1 MIDEA
6 GETRTVF
13 ISISHDGEEHV
24 WFKDEVATPADDLVL
39 IGVESVEQ
47 YISSYLSDVFSEEEG
62 SPEEKQIHIDD
73 AKSYLKECG
82 WDGNDTETKI
92 FYALFENGDAIEFF
106 GEDCNERG
114 YIAMAKRNKFSVY
127 YYDEETAREMAN
139 EDDADNLLIYSGLK
153 KFFQER
159 DEV

>member
-1 MIDEA
+1 MMQKTISKSVVGMAMIQ
-6 GETRTVF
+6 VQ
-13 ISISHDGEEHV
+13 
-24 WFKDEVATPADDLVL
+24 K
-39 IGVESVEQ
+39 
-47 YISSYLSDVFSEEEG
+47 
-62 SPEEKQIHIDD
+62 
-73 AKSYLKECG
+73 C
-82 WDGNDTETKI
+82 

-106 GEDCNERG
+106 GEDCNECG

-139 EDDADNLLIYSGLK
+139 EDDADDLLIYSGLK